1 MKTEAT
7 IGCPLSFHSHAERIV
22 ARLRE
27 TKLWLM
33 LSRVWAFLRDDSTR
47 GILLSWAAVRSLSSG
62 GVWTFITFF
71 VAQDNRPP
79 PINVTISD
87 AGNYNYVID
96 KTPSGGWLLTDSF
109 DVLIKLD
116 RRNVPTACDFV
127 FLEDPDLLTHFV
139 HPQPISIPAGV
150 LSFRA
155 KFDLVF
161 STPSSIQKLPF
172 RVTCE
177 GATSN
182 VLSVDVKEKF

>member
-1 MKTEAT
+1 MRSASWRDCGRRNCGSCCHEFGHFFEMIAPEAY
-7 IGCPLSFHSHAERIV
+7 S
-22 ARLRE
+22 
-27 TKLWLM
+27 
-33 LSRVWAFLRDDSTR
+33 
-47 GILLSWAAVRSLSSG
+47 LSWAAVRSLSSG